1 MSLTINIKKDAS
13 VATVTTKEE
22 GKASNK
28 VISLE
33 NLIKLF
39 TSLNGVKRNTGY
51 LAANLLR
58 EDVGTVSNRAY
69 YFKEFVTDFRVASSS
84 SLRSLLK
91 TNNTYGVSLE
101 ENCLKI
107 ENYCFR
113 EVIGVISNSNTDA
126 FNNSYYRI
134 YNAILPMTGV
144 IDDQTKLVSIFP
156 NQFDNRVCWPSGLNL
171 DFLNNKDFKIQST
184 FITRYLSSRFNSDLF
199 NSHMNVDRLSN
210 TDQAE
215 FKTFLKEIFNDSDDI
230 EPFETLRRNFN
241 NVFHFFLYFF
251 LSNIKKINPA
261 SIVSG
266 NGNCTTLGNFFNNN
280 RNS

>member
-1 MSLTINIKKDAS
+1 MGENNLIK
-13 VATVTTKEE
+13 
-22 GKASNK
+22 G
-28 VISLE
+28 LE

-39 TSLNGVKRNTGY
+39 TSLNGVRRNTGY

>member
-13 VATVTTKEE
+13 VATVTTEEERE

-39 TSLNGVKRNTGY
+39 TSLNGVRRNTGY

-113 EVIGVISNSNTDA
+113 EVVASFQI
-126 FNNSYYRI
+126 
-134 YNAILPMTGV
+134 AILMHLIIV
-144 IDDQTKLVSIFP
+144 IIV
-156 NQFDNRVCWPSGLNL
+156 
-171 DFLNNKDFKIQST
+171 
-184 FITRYLSSRFNSDLF
+184 FIMLSYL
-199 NSHMNVDRLSN
+199 
-210 TDQAE
+210 
-215 FKTFLKEIFNDSDDI
+215 
-230 EPFETLRRNFN
+230 
-241 NVFHFFLYFF
+241 
-251 LSNIKKINPA
+251 
-261 SIVSG
+261 
-266 NGNCTTLGNFFNNN
+266 
-280 RNS
+280 

>member
-13 VATVTTKEE
+13 VATVTTEEE

-261 SIVSG
+261 SFVSE

>member
-13 VATVTTKEE
+13 VATVTTEEE

-69 YFKEFVTDFRVASSS
+69 YFKDFVTDFRVASSS
-84 SLRSLLK
+84 TLRSLVK
-91 TNNTYGVSLE
+91 TDNPHGVSLE
-101 ENCLKI
+101 ESCLKI
-107 ENYCFR
+107 ENYHFR
-113 EVIGVISNSNTDA
+113 EIIGVISNSNTDA
-126 FNNSYYRI
+126 FNNSFYRI

-144 IDDQTKLVSIFP
+144 IDDNTKLVSIFP
-156 NQFDNRVCWPSGLNL
+156 NQFDNRVCWPSGLNT
-171 DFLNNKDFKIQST
+171 DFLNSKDFKIQST

-199 NSHMNVDRLSN
+199 SGHMNFDRLSSQ
-210 TDQAE
+210 DQSE
-215 FKTFLKEIFNDSDDI
+215 FKAFLKEIFNDYDDS
-230 EPFETLRRNFN
+230 EPYEVLRRNFN

-251 LSNIKKINPA
+251 LSNVKNINPA
-261 SIVSG
+261 SIVPS
-266 NGNCTTLGNFFNNN
+266 NGNTTTLGNFFNN
-280 RNS
+280 RND

>member
-13 VATVTTKEE
+13 VATVTTEEE